1 MQVRGKHLALPFGML
16 TEGGGGSGS
25 GSGGGGGSSAP
36 ASAAGG
42 PEGSPAS
49 PGEPGPGEPGGKRK
63 AAGKKRAPS
72 EDIPATLGDL
82 AAEWIAALG
91 SRRERKSTILF
102 AAEVGCLP
110 SPPPPP
116 TTHTDAAAL
125 RMLSA
130 DRCVVGSVLV
140 VCEAVCLSIPVSP
153 VLALGLRG
161 RHCWMYLWHCA
172 LVALQLCVPVSLDGL
187 YPFSSLPTC

>member
-25 GSGGGGGSSAP
+25 GGGGGGGGGSSAP

-49 PGEPGPGEPGGKRK
+49 PGEPGPGDGKRK

-102 AAEVGCLP
+102 AAEVGCWP
-110 SPPPPP
+110 SSSPL
-116 TTHTDAAAL
+116 HTDAAAL

-140 VCEAVCLSIPVSP
+140 VCEAVCQSIPVSP
-153 VLALGLRG
+153 VLALGLWG
-161 RHCWMYLWHCA
+161 RCCWMYLWHCG
-172 LVALQLCVPVSLDGL
+172 LVALQLVYPSL
-187 YPFSSLPTC
+187 

>member
-1 MQVRGKHLALPFGML
+1 MPQYTPTGLLRSPTWLLRSPAGLTGVGMHLPCALSLSVQVRGKHLALPFGML
-16 TEGGGGSGS
+16 TEGGGGGS
-25 GSGGGGGSSAP
+25 GGGGGGSSAP

-49 PGEPGPGEPGGKRK
+49 PGEPGPGDGKRK

-72 EDIPATLGDL
+72 EDMPATLGDL

-102 AAEVGCLP
+102 AAEVGCSP
-110 SPPPPP
+110 SSPPLPL
-116 TTHTDAAAL
+116 HTDTAAPH
-125 RMLSA
+125 RLSA

-140 VCEAVCLSIPVSP
+140 ACEAASLS
-153 VLALGLRG
+153 VLAFVRWG
-161 RHCWMYLWHCA
+161 R
-172 LVALQLCVPVSLDGL
+172 
-187 YPFSSLPTC
+187 